1 MLIKARG
8 SFGCLGQ
15 TAHSLFLVFQLFTRP
30 TLSQLPW
37 NKWGST
43 LATLCLA
50 LSSTAFCLWVKSP
63 LPWMLGP
70 LISVAVATICG
81 FPTQSWRPFRN
92 IGQLVI
98 GCSLGLYF
106 SPEIGHLIV
115 SLWWVIVLGILW
127 ALLVGAGFGN
137 VLYRLHGSE
146 IPGLTRSACFFSGAI
161 GGASEMTN
169 LAEREKGRTDLVA
182 AAHSLRVMLIAIVI
196 PFGLKALGFQGN
208 PVLGPVAKD
217 IVPWGLA
224 VLFLLSIL
232 IVWLLNRWGRANP
245 WFLGGLSM
253 SMALSLSGHV
263 LSAVPTW
270 MINIS
275 QLLIGISLG
284 VQFSGDFIK
293 SAPKWM
299 LSVCIGTMSLIAVC
313 SLFALGISELS
324 GIDHLTMV
332 LGTAPGGIAEMAITA
347 KVLHLGVPLVTTLQ
361 VCRLI
366 AVLILVEP
374 LYRYL
379 YPKEAK
385 DQNTAST

>member
-1 MLIKARG
+1 MPKPEPKPKPKPK
-8 SFGCLGQ
+8 
-15 TAHSLFLVFQLFTRP
+15 LVKGALTYIWFQLLFRSHFLEWP
-30 TLSQLPW
+30 WSKLGLTLGTL
-37 NKWGST
+37 GLAMMST
-43 LATLCLA
+43 VLCLW
-50 LSSTAFCLWVKSP
+50 LKTP

-70 LISVAVATICG
+70 LMSVALATMFG
-81 FPTQSWRPFRN
+81 FRTKSWRAFRN

-106 SPEIGHLIV
+106 SPEIGQLII
-115 SLWWVIVLGILW
+115 SLWWVILVSILW

-137 VLYRLHGSE
+137 ILYRLHGQD

-169 LAEREKGRTDLVA
+169 LAERENGRTDLVA

-217 IVPWGLA
+217 IVPLGLMLMFGLA
-224 VLFLLSIL
+224 L
-232 IVWLLNRWGRANP
+232 IVVWFLQRWGRANP
-245 WFLGGLSM
+245 WFLGGLGV
-253 SMALSLSGHV
+253 SMALSLSGHT
-263 LSAVPTW
+263 LTAVPTW
-270 MINIS
+270 MVNVS
-275 QLLIGISLG
+275 QLLIGVSLG

-293 SAPKWM
+293 SAPKWA
-299 LSVCIGTMSLIAVC
+299 LSVSIGTMSLIAVC
-313 SLFALGISELS
+313 CLFALGISKLS
-324 GIDHLTMV
+324 GIETLTMV

-374 LYRYL
+374 LYKFCYQ
-379 YPKEAK
+379 EESV
-385 DQNTAST
+385 T

>member
-1 MLIKARG
+1 
-8 SFGCLGQ
+8 
-15 TAHSLFLVFQLFTRP
+15 
-30 TLSQLPW
+30 
-37 NKWGST
+37 
-43 LATLCLA
+43 
-50 LSSTAFCLWVKSP
+50 
-63 LPWMLGP
+63 MLGP
-70 LISVAVATICG
+70 LMSVAVATICG
-81 FPTQSWRPFRN
+81 YPTKSWRPFRN

-106 SPEIGHLIV
+106 SPEIGQLII
-115 SLWWVIVLGILW
+115 SLWWVIVVGILW
-127 ALLVGAGFGN
+127 ALFVGAGFGN
-137 VLYRLHGSE
+137 ILYRLHGNE

-208 PVLGPVAKD
+208 PVVGPVAKD
-217 IVPWGLA
+217 IIPLGL
-224 VLFLLSIL
+224 VLMFALSMV
-232 IVWLLNRWGRANP
+232 IVWVLHRWGRANP
-245 WFLGGLSM
+245 WFLGGLSV
-253 SMALSLSGHV
+253 SMALALSGHP

-270 MINIS
+270 MINAS

-299 LSVCIGTMSLIAVC
+299 LSVCIGTMCLIAVC
-313 SLFALGISELS
+313 SMFAMGVSQLS

-374 LYRYL
+374 LYRYC
-379 YPKEAK
+379 YKEEPK
-385 DQNTAST
+385 ASGPEEV